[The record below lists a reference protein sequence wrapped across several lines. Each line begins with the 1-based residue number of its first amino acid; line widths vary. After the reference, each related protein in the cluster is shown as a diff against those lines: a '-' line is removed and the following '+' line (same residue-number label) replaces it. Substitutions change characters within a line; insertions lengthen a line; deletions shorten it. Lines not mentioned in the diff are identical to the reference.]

1 MAESIMDITRRPTVG
16 VIGESVPYLLIERSA
31 GGIIR
36 ATFRIY
42 LQHFWTIV
50 LIFALP
56 VLPFEVL
63 SALAERSGHIGLYLL
78 SLVPSL
84 LLGPFVAGALTITVA
99 DLCLGRT
106 PSVSGSY
113 RRSMDKLW
121 AQLLAT
127 NVLAYL
133 MLILG
138 LVMLLVPAVLFF
150 TWYALAPCIVVLEGS
165 WGWSALHRSKAL
177 VKGYFWRT
185 LGILIALIMLLFMS
199 LFVAIFIAAGAVGV
213 VVEIPPIV
221 LTLFGAVMGLAVMQP
236 PIILGLVLIYYDL
249 RVRKE
254 AYDSQTLASD
264 LMH

>member
-1 MAESIMDITRRPTVG
+1 MAESIIDIARRPSVA
-16 VIGESVPYLLIERSA
+16 VAGESVPYLLIERSA

-42 LQHFWTIV
+42 FQHFWTII

-56 VLPFEVL
+56 IMPFEVL
-63 SALAERSGHIGLYLL
+63 TVLAKHSGHTGLHLL
-78 SLVPSL
+78 SLAPSI
-84 LLGPFVAGALTITVA
+84 LLGPFVAGALTFTVA

-106 PSVSGSY
+106 PSVIGSY

-127 NVLAYL
+127 NMLAYL

-165 WGWSALHRSKAL
+165 WGWAALRRSKAL
-177 VKGYFWRT
+177 VQGYFWRT
-185 LGILIALIMLLFMS
+185 LGILSALIMLLFTS
-199 LFVAIFIAAGAVGV
+199 VVVAVLFAAGAVAIF
-213 VVEIPPIV
+213 VEIPPIV
-221 LTLFGAVMGLAVMQP
+221 VDLVGAVMGLAIQP
-236 PIILGLVLIYYDL
+236 PILLGLVLIYYDL

-254 AYDSQTLASD
+254 AYDSQSLASD

>member
-1 MAESIMDITRRPTVG
+1 MTESIIDVSGRPTIEDTG
-16 VIGESVPYLLIERSA
+16 GSAPYLLIERTA

-42 LQHFWTIV
+42 FLQFWTIV

-56 VLPFEVL
+56 ILPFEVL
-63 SALAERSGHIGLYLL
+63 TVLAEHSGNTGLHLL
-78 SLVPSL
+78 SLVPSIL
-84 LLGPFVAGALTITVA
+84 VGPFVAGALTYTVA

-127 NVLAYL
+127 NMLAYV
-133 MLILG
+133 MLIVG

-165 WGWSALHRSKAL
+165 WGWAALQRSKAL
-177 VKGYFWRT
+177 VHGYFWRT
-185 LGILIALIMLLFMS
+185 LGILSTLIMLV
-199 LFVAIFIAAGAVGV
+199 FVFVLGSMVIAGALAAVMH
-213 VVEIPPIV
+213 IPPLV
-221 LTLFGAVMGLAVMQP
+221 LSLVAMLMGLASQP